1 MEKIP
6 AVLMFLVCLVLLV
19 RMLLRPAPRQR
30 LDAWAQRAWAA
41 LKALPNW
48 RRQRQQRQRA
58 QQEALAA
65 IERAQRRQADW
76 DGNVA
81 RPRQFRRDDEQPPHL
96 H

>member
-6 AVLMFLVCLVLLV
+6 AALIFLACLLMLV
-19 RMLLRPAPRQR
+19 RMVLRPAQRQR
-30 LDAWAQRAWAA
+30 LDAVARRSWAA
-41 LKALPNW
+41 VKALPGW
-48 RRQRQQRQRA
+48 AARRRQRQQA

-81 RPRQFRRDDEQPPHL
+81 RPRQFRRDDEQPPTL